1 MNKNIVDKIAAEI
14 VSKKISEQEVEDAKK
29 EIGEYISELQK
40 QASISLDLELE
51 KFIIAR
57 R

>member
-1 MNKNIVDKIAAEI
+1 MNKNIVNKITAEI
-14 VSKKISEQEVEDAKK
+14 VSKKISEQQVEAVKK
-29 EIGEYISELQK
+29 EVKAYIYELQK
-40 QASISLDLELE
+40 QAAIDLGMDLE